1 MLGGTRMD
9 INVIKGMFPVLL
21 KGSLITMELTI
32 ISVVLGSLI
41 GMFTALLKLS
51 KNKLLATVAGFYT
64 WLFRGTPMLL
74 QLFVFYYG
82 FPYVGIEFTAFQTA
96 LIGLSLNSGA
106 YMAEI
111 IRGGILSVDKGQFE
125 ACKSLGFTYF
135 ATMKR
140 VVLPQTF
147 KIIIP
152 SVGNEFI
159 TMLKDTSLVSTIA
172 MVEVMRTAQLLY
184 ASSFRPL
191 EVFFVTACLYLLMT
205 TIFTTVFSY
214 YEKKLSVY

>member
-1 MLGGTRMD
+1 MD
-9 INVIKGMFPVLL
+9 INILMDMFPVLL
-21 KGSLITMELTI
+21 KGSLITMELTL
-32 ISVVLGSLI
+32 ISVVLGSFI

-51 KNKLLATVAGFYT
+51 KNKLIVSVASFYT

-82 FPYVGIEFTAFQTA
+82 LPNLGIRFTPFQAA

-135 ATMKR
+135 DTMKR
-140 VVLPQTF
+140 VILPQTF

-172 MVEVMRTAQLLY
+172 MVEIMRSAQLLY
-184 ASSFRPL
+184 ASSFRPM
-191 EVFFVTACLYLLMT
+191 EAFFITGCLYLFMT

-214 YEKKLSVY
+214 YEKRLSVY